1 MYDEAIN
8 NYKKAIEMDP
18 NDEIVYYNMARAYFE
33 KGDAGSAIKS
43 LESAIKIKPDFKEG
57 IKALEFIKKR
67 FKK

>member
-1 MYDEAIN
+1 
-8 NYKKAIEMDP
+8 MDP
-18 NDEIVYYNMARAYFE
+18 NDEVLYYNMARAYFE
-33 KGDAGSAIKS
+33 KGEADSAIKS